1 VARLTH
7 LTTDQIR
14 GHRFRYKSLK
24 KSEALKNG
32 AEIVSEGIVLGAAM
46 AVTLFEFARTNA
58 KKKENDNK
66 ERQRLN
72 DYEARLSTQAA
83 QLAAVDAMLRENQRI
98 LEDLHLAIARIDQ
111 RRKDQPADDKDA
123 SS

>member
-1 VARLTH
+1 
-7 LTTDQIR
+7 
-14 GHRFRYKSLK
+14 
-24 KSEALKNG
+24 
-32 AEIVSEGIVLGAAM
+32 M